1 MLPGAFFSAAKLGT
15 ADGDSCPFPLQ
26 QFSDF
31 LYLSL
36 YLSTG
41 FLFSG
46 SDLCSSEEVATYCFQ
61 AIYNKRTEMPFPI
74 FSVLVSMNED
84 VSYGLQAATPTG
96 PWFAPAGC
104 AGDIREKQES
114 YIFCFEDHEQITVF
128 SMDSLNCE
136 VSHSVKHHCLAT
148 LLEVQAWVLLWR

>member
-61 AIYNKRTEMPFPI
+61 AIYNKTTEMPFPI

-84 VSYGLQAATPTG
+84 VSYGLQVARLPPLRARGLLLQDVQEISEKSKKVIFSALRTMSKLLYS
-96 PWFAPAGC
+96 PW
-104 AGDIREKQES
+104 I
-114 YIFCFEDHEQITVF
+114 H
-128 SMDSLNCE
+128 
-136 VSHSVKHHCLAT
+136 
-148 LLEVQAWVLLWR
+148 